1 MRCKEYL
8 KELYDLCFEN
18 KTTSFIGTKTLF
30 KFKLQ
35 LKLKHGVDDEFFE
48 KTLDRLE
55 EFGLME
61 KRITYEKEVEFKIS
75 NKEFM
80 GIKMEFP
87 AIKVSE
93 NLLEKKLDKIEKVL
107 KREFYN
113 KVWTVVTEEELDYIN
128 RLQKSKMKLCKDIVG
143 NVLDELFFYEYE
155 KEYGIWIYDINREN
169 YLRDCE
175 KLRTY
180 NKDYFKL
187 KLIKYKEMD
196 SERTNNKSKHFYQE
210 LMDKVLVLMDR
221 MIYSQDEVILT
232 ICNKENSS
240 LYVENRINKV
250 KYSKDVGMISF
261 ESSGGFYC
269 KIEIE
274 GIFIDENNLINI
286 YDHINNVAIMEK
298 ITYDERKEIET
309 FINVYER
316 IYGESDENCKLYEIV
331 IGQ

>member
-1 MRCKEYL
+1 MRCREYV
-8 KELYDLCFEN
+8 KALYNLCFEN
-18 KTTSFIGTKTLF
+18 NSTRFVGTKKLF

-35 LKLKHGVDDEFFE
+35 LGLNHGIDDEFFQ
-48 KTLDRLE
+48 KTLDMFVT
-55 EFGLME
+55 FGLMNNS
-61 KRITYEKEVEFKIS
+61 ITYEKEIEFKID
-75 NKEFM
+75 NKDFI

-93 NLLEKKLDKIEKVL
+93 NILNKKLEKVEKML
-107 KREFYN
+107 KREFHI
-113 KVWTVVTEEELDYIN
+113 KVWPVITEEEIEYIN
-128 RLQKSKMKLCKDIVG
+128 ILQRSKMKLCKEVIGNIV
-143 NVLDELFFYEYE
+143 DELFFYEYE
-155 KEYGIWIYDINREN
+155 KEYGVWIYDVEKEK

-187 KLIKYKEMD
+187 KLRKYKEMD
-196 SERTNNKSKHFYQE
+196 REKSHNKSKHFYNE
-210 LMDKVLVLMDR
+210 LMDKVVVLLDR
-221 MIYSQDEVILT
+221 MIYSQDEVMLS

-261 ESSGGFYC
+261 ESLGGFYC

-274 GIFIDENNLINI
+274 GIYIDENNLINI
-286 YDHINNVAIMEK
+286 YDNINNVTILEK
-298 ITYDERKEIET
+298 ITPDERREIEV
-309 FINVYER
+309 FISVYER
-316 IYGESDENCKLYEIV
+316 IYGEDDDKRKLYEVV